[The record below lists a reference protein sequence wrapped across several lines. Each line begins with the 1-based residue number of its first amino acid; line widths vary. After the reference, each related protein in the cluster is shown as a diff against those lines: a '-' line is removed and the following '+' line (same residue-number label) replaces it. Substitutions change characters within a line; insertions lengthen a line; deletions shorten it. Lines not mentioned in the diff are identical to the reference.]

1 MQNNNQHIEQE
12 ENGILNQIPK
22 QNNFKIP
29 SDYFENFSNKIENE
43 LHPKNKKSNKKKR
56 KVLITMVVNLSIAA
70 AVVLGVFIF
79 KPSSKSSETTQ
90 SVSVNIT
97 DFQDG
102 FIEMDDIEVSLFE
115 VEENLEVEIASL
127 IYEYEFN
134 EIETYSDDIGFDFED
149 DFEL

>member
-1 MQNNNQHIEQE
+1 MQNNNEHIEHE

-97 DFQDG
+97 DFQDS
-102 FIEMDDIEVSLFE
+102 FFEMDDFEISLFE
-115 VEENLEVEIASL
+115 VEENLENEIASL

-134 EIETYSDDIGFDFED
+134 EIETYSDDISFDFED

>member
-1 MQNNNQHIEQE
+1 MQNNNEHIEHE

-97 DFQDG
+97 DFQDS
-102 FIEMDDIEVSLFE
+102 FFEMDDFEISLFE
-115 VEENLEVEIASL
+115 VEENLENEIASL